1 MKSVRIIL
9 FANYRNKNFLTLQ
22 LICMENNQNSEKQLQ
37 QFRYLKEQRDMF
49 QGQFEIVNASLGNLY
64 TTKRTLDN
72 LKDGVDESDEILIPI
87 GGIVSVKGSIKDT
100 KKVLVS
106 ITQDIVIEKTIEESI
121 EYIDKL
127 MKQHNEQLKFLQ
139 ERIQTLDYNLQGLNQ
154 MFQGKMKMG

>member
-1 MKSVRIIL
+1 
-9 FANYRNKNFLTLQ
+9 
-22 LICMENNQNSEKQLQ
+22 MEKNQNFEKQLQ

-72 LKDGVDESDEILIPI
+72 LNDGVDESDEILIPI

-121 EYIDKL
+121 EFIDKL